1 MAASR
6 EFCDFVIEQMTEFGP
21 VETRRMFGGAGIFHE
36 GIMFGLIAD
45 DTLYLKADGELAPV
59 FRSEGLDPFGYDTR
73 AGRRTL
79 TSYWRAPERCL
90 EDRGEMAAWCRNSMG
105 AAVRGLRR
113 PRR

>member
-21 VETRRMFGGAGIFHE
+21 VETRRMFGGAGIFRH
-36 GIMFGLIAD
+36 GIMFGLIAG
-45 DTLYLKADGELAPV
+45 DTLYLKADGELAPA
-59 FRSEGLDPFGYDTR
+59 FLSEGLCPFSYDTR
-73 AGRRTL
+73 SGKRTL

-90 EDRGEMAAWCRNSMG
+90 DDGGEMAAWCRRSFE
-105 AAVRGLRR
+105 AASRGLRR